1 MTSFSSLSNFWSQI
15 SSLNEGL
22 IDCAHHVEVLNW
34 VLSIH
39 VLELWM
45 EDMIDVLSSGGNLSK
60 KGGGLLNGVES
71 LVSIQFLEVLLRVW
85 LVLELL

>member
-1 MTSFSSLSNFWSQI
+1 MTSFGSLSNFWSQV
-15 SSLNEGL
+15 SSLDEGL
-22 IDCAHHVEVLNW
+22 IDCVHHLVVLNW

-45 EDMIDVLSSGGNLSK
+45 EDMIDVLSSGGNFSK

-71 LVSIQFLEVLLRVW
+71 LIGIQLLEVLLRIW
-85 LVLELL
+85 LILELL